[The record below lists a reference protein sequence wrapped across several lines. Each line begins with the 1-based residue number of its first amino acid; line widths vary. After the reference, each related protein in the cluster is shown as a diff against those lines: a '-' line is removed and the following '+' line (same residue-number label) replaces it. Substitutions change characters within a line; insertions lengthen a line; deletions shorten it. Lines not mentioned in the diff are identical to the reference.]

1 MNTKSE
7 EDNEQKNNLNKVSL
21 IIALVLL
28 AVILIMAFIGTFI
41 MGRSTVTV
49 TSKETTHYIETTSY
63 EIKKADKH
71 IVAEI
76 KSIFRDTIPID
87 RYWEKGP
94 FWSTRHIVY
103 QIKLAALYKYY
114 IDFTNF
120 ELEEN
125 NGLVYAYVNPLIFDE
140 PVGWYDYSEEKIKD
154 KGTYIIPEEEIQKE
168 LNDFRKADGPLQ
180 KKLTEEGKS
189 KFNEAQLVAK
199 ESIAEIMVNQIIPL
213 IGDINIKDPSRVIVK
228 FERHPQKRVIKLEGV
243 TLKSPNSTENK
254 MIESPKSTDLPSEE
268 LKLEF
273 DPNSVTL

>member
-7 EDNEQKNNLNKVSL
+7 EDNELQNNLNKVSL

-28 AVILIMAFIGTFI
+28 AVILIMAFIGTFMI
-41 MGRSTVTV
+41 GRSTVTV
-49 TSKETTHYIETTSY
+49 TSKETTHYMETTSY

-76 KSIFRDTIPID
+76 KSIFRDKIPID
-87 RYWEKGP
+87 RHWEKSP

-140 PVGWYDYSEEKIKD
+140 PVGWYDYSKEKIKD
-154 KGTYIIPEEEIQKE
+154 TGTHIVSEEEIQE
-168 LNDFRKADGPLQ
+168 DFNKYFKADGLLQ

-254 MIESPKSTDLPSEE
+254 MIESPKSSGL
-268 LKLEF
+268 LK
-273 DPNSVTL
+273 N